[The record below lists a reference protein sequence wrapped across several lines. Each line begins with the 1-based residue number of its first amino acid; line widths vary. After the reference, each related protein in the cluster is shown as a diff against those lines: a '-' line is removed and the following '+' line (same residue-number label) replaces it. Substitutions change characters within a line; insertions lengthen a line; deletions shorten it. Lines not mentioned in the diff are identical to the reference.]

1 MTLGD
6 ACTINGAMSKT
17 ERWLKAVRA
26 RAVPWVAL
34 IAVVAVV
41 GGDTSASAQAVP
53 EKPANTPEDDE
64 KKQAEVLDSLFE
76 RLAKAE
82 DQRNAELLEKAVWQI
97 WLRSGSDTIDV
108 LMQQSIR
115 AMNDERSDAA
125 LAILDSV
132 VELAPSYPEGWNKRA
147 TVLYIREQYDASLR
161 DIEKVLKLEPRHF
174 GALSGLGLIKRAQGH
189 GKEALEAYRKALA
202 IHPFLSGVKQAVREL
217 EIEVEGQA
225 L

>member
-1 MTLGD
+1 
-6 ACTINGAMSKT
+6 MSKT
-17 ERWLKAVRA
+17 ERWAPRA
-26 RAVPWVAL
+26 RMVSWTMLL
-34 IAVVAVV
+34 IAVAAIA
-41 GGDTSASAQAVP
+41 GGDVSAPAQEVL

-64 KKQAEVLDSLFE
+64 KKQAEVLDSLFQ

-82 DQRNAELLEKAVWQI
+82 DERNAELLEKAVWQI

-132 VELAPSYPEGWNKRA
+132 VELAPNYPEGWNKRA
-147 TVLYIREQYDASLR
+147 TVLYIRKQYDASLR
-161 DIEKVLKLEPRHF
+161 DIEKVLALEPRHF